1 MDPEFVTEGANALK
15 PIARVYDSAGEELPD
30 TPPQFRQVLAGVE
43 SAPGAGGMHIVLL
56 DADGNTYATG
66 SNGRGQLCL
75 GDVVERRRPRLRH
88 QLPRAARTRK
98 CGERH
103 QLAG

>member
-30 TPPQFRQVLAGVE
+30 TPQFCQVFASVE
-43 SAPGAGGMHIVLL
+43 SAPGAGGMHTVLL
-56 DADGNTYATG
+56 DADGNTYTTG
-66 SNGRGQLCL
+66 SNGRRQLCL
-75 GDVVERRRPRLRH
+75 GNVVERQLPRLRH
-88 QLPRAARTRK
+88 QLPGAARTRK